1 MRRDQLQA
9 LDDTADAIGQLHSR
23 LAELD
28 VADLAEAAAVQRAA
42 ELLDAAD
49 EVLTR
54 LYCDAAPVPVGDG
67 TPDRSTDGVHARM

>member
-28 VADLAEAAAVQRAA
+28 VADLAEAAAVAKAA
-42 ELLDAAD
+42 ELLDQAD
-49 EVLTR
+49 ECLTK
-54 LYCDAAPVPVGDG
+54 LYVAAAPEIREEAAERVE
-67 TPDRSTDGVHARM
+67 